1 MNSTI
6 NSSNSTA
13 PLLLFFL
20 KDSFQNE
27 INQDMPCYQIISTT
41 NQCLEPDTSD
51 AQDIFGHSCGIPTW
65 DSVSATWFAR
75 AIPCAEFLSIY
86 SHGVLHLN
94 DSTLPALATVSNLFT
109 CSIPFQTQFHLRN
122 SFINTGITDMF
133 TFQEDTQV
141 DSMQCF

>member
-1 MNSTI
+1 MYSTI
-6 NSSNSTA
+6 NNSKSTA
-13 PLLLFFL
+13 PLPLFFL
-20 KDSFQNE
+20 KESLKKD
-27 INQDMPCYQIISTT
+27 IDQDMPCYQIISTT
-41 NQCLEPDTSD
+41 NQCLEPDASD
-51 AQDIFGHSCGIPTW
+51 AQGIFGHSCGIPAW

-75 AIPCAEFLSIY
+75 AISCTEFLSIY
-86 SHGVLHLN
+86 SHGVLHLA
-94 DSTLPALATVSNLFT
+94 DGTLPALATVSNLFK